1 MNGGDPDAENHEM
14 RSRSRRCP
22 AVCRMTRRG
31 FEPKDSQWFSAQAV
45 DLLRIAR
52 RDFQWL
58 LDRGYQAGPALDLV
72 GGHYQLTTRQRTA
85 LQRSTAAQSQ
95 YRQRES
101 TRLEVLAAKDG
112 ALLIDGF
119 NLIITLEV
127 ALSGGVLIC
136 GGDGVLRD
144 LAGLHGT
151 YRLISQTFQALD
163 LVGRTLGQLA
173 VPEARF
179 FLDAPVSNSGK
190 LKSRIL
196 EQAAG
201 WGLPVSV
208 ELAANADAVLDKKE
222 RIVTSDS
229 VLLDRC
235 ASWLNLSA
243 MIVRESIQDAWVVDL
258 AD

>member
-1 MNGGDPDAENHEM
+1 
-14 RSRSRRCP
+14 
-22 AVCRMTRRG
+22 MTRRG
-31 FEPKDSQWFSAQAV
+31 FEPKDSQWFSAKAV
-45 DLLRIAR
+45 DLLKVAR
-52 RDFQWL
+52 CDIQWL
-58 LDRGYQAGPALDLV
+58 LDRGYPVGPALELV

-85 LQRSTAAQSQ
+85 LQRSTATQAQ
-95 YRQRES
+95 YRHRES
-101 TRLEVLAAKDG
+101 TRLAAKDAKDG

-127 ALSGGVLIC
+127 ALSGGVLIR

-151 YRLISQTFQALD
+151 YRLISQTVQALD
-163 LVGRTLGQLA
+163 LVGRALGRLA

-179 FLDAPVSNSGK
+179 YLDAPVSNSGK
-190 LKSRIL
+190 LKSLIL
-196 EQAAG
+196 EQAAS
-201 WGLPVSV
+201 WPLPVTV

-243 MIVRESIQDAWVVDL
+243 MIVRESIPDAWIVCLDS
-258 AD
+258 D